1 MSRPKL
7 ATQAVTE
14 IKVVLE
20 PDDGGWHIFA
30 PEVRG
35 CRTWGRSISEARTR
49 IREALSTCVDVF
61 ADPDAVAR
69 EATLT
74 EEFRLPREMRAAVQR
89 FERARDAAAKVK
101 AEQAGAARAIT
112 GTLSL
117 RDAGELLGLS
127 QEGVR
132 QLLKTG

>member
-1 MSRPKL
+1 M
-7 ATQAVTE
+7 TE
-14 IKVVLE
+14 IRVVFT
-20 PDDGGWHIFA
+20 PGDGGWLIAA
-30 PEVRG
+30 PDVRG
-35 CRTWGRSISEARTR
+35 CHTWGRSISEARAR
-49 IREALSTCVDVF
+49 IREALATCIDVF
-61 ADPDAVAR
+61 ADADAVAR
-69 EATLT
+69 DATLK
-74 EEFRLPREMRAAVQR
+74 EEYRLPREMRAAVQR

-117 RDAGELLGLS
+117 RDAGELLGIS